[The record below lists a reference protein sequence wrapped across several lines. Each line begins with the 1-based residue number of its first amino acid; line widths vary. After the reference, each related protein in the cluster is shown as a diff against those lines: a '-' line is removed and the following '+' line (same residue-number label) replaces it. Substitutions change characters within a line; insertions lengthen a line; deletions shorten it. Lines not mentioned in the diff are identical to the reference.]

1 MGTEIRPKIGKK
13 VFITVSVVALIF
25 LAAGAVLGIWSA
37 SEMRDLVGEQFNA
50 QQLVL
55 AGQVSTLIEKQIH
68 FLERELLFLQ
78 KQFDPGT
85 FAPEEHQDQIQQAFH
100 RVLESGVWKI
110 EILDLEITKVMQRL
124 KARNIV
130 LQLDEKAK
138 DFLVSRGYDPQY
150 GARPLKRV
158 LQREIL
164 NKLSKMILANEINK
178 DQKIVIS
185 RNKNQLVFS
194 NS

>member
-1 MGTEIRPKIGKK
+1 MGQEIRPKIGKK

-78 KQFDPGT
+78 KQFDPRT
-85 FAPEEHQDQIQQAFH
+85 FAPEEHQDQIQQAVELGLF
-100 RVLESGVWKI
+100 
-110 EILDLEITKVMQRL
+110 
-124 KARNIV
+124 
-130 LQLDEKAK
+130 
-138 DFLVSRGYDPQY
+138 P
-150 GARPLKRV
+150 
-158 LQREIL
+158 
-164 NKLSKMILANEINK
+164 
-178 DQKIVIS
+178 
-185 RNKNQLVFS
+185 
-194 NS
+194 